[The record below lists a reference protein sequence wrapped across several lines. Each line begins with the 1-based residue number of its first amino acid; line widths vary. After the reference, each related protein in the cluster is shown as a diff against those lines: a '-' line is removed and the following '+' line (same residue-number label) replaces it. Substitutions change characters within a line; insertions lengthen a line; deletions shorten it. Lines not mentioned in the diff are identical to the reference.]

1 MNYEHQKQYL
11 IKAIYAIS
19 VIALVIFIFRYAIF
33 WLMPF
38 VFAFGVAFV
47 TKPLT
52 NMITRVLKCNRKPIA
67 ALICFLFY
75 GTIGVLVTILLVNLM
90 VAVREWAIDIP
101 ALYEEEF
108 LPDMAETYNDIVTL
122 AGRVSPELA
131 MEVEIIANNMANEVQ
146 GLISNISGSLLGTI
160 SALALSIPSLF
171 ISVIFAI
178 IGSFFISMDY
188 YRITNFLVG
197 QFNEKNQKIIMDA
210 KNHLVNSFFKIIT
223 SYGAIMCI
231 TFMELIIG
239 FKLAGIDRFILLA
252 FCVALMDIMPVLGTG
267 GVMVPWIV
275 IELVMRDFRM
285 ALTLLAIYLFV
296 TVVRNIVE
304 PKLVGHRVGLHPV
317 LMLFSMFIGGTV
329 LGPLGIV
336 IMPFMMI
343 VVKNLNESGQINVYK
358 DVEPPVPSW
367 VADKERFEKAREEA
381 LEEVVPMNNLHNGRR
396 GML

>member
-1 MNYEHQKQYL
+1 M
-11 IKAIYAIS
+11 
-19 VIALVIFIFRYAIF
+19 
-33 WLMPF
+33 
-38 VFAFGVAFV
+38 G
-47 TKPLT
+47 
-52 NMITRVLKCNRKPIA
+52 
-67 ALICFLFY
+67 
-75 GTIGVLVTILLVNLM
+75 
-90 VAVREWAIDIP
+90 
-101 ALYEEEF
+101 
-108 LPDMAETYNDIVTL
+108 
-122 AGRVSPELA
+122 
-131 MEVEIIANNMANEVQ
+131 
-146 GLISNISGSLLGTI
+146 
-160 SALALSIPSLF
+160 
-171 ISVIFAI
+171 
-178 IGSFFISMDY
+178 
-188 YRITNFLVG
+188 
-197 QFNEKNQKIIMDA
+197 
-210 KNHLVNSFFKIIT
+210 
-223 SYGAIMCI
+223 I

-239 FKLAGIDRFILLA
+239 FKLAGIDRFVLLA

-275 IELVMRDFRM
+275 IEVVVRDFRM

-343 VVKNLNESGQINVYK
+343 VIKNLNESGQINVYK

>member
-1 MNYEHQKQYL
+1 
-11 IKAIYAIS
+11 
-19 VIALVIFIFRYAIF
+19 
-33 WLMPF
+33 
-38 VFAFGVAFV
+38 
-47 TKPLT
+47 
-52 NMITRVLKCNRKPIA
+52 
-67 ALICFLFY
+67 
-75 GTIGVLVTILLVNLM
+75 LLVNL
-90 VAVREWAIDIP
+90 VVTVREWAMEIP

-108 LPDMAETYNDIVTL
+108 LPDMAESYNDIL
-122 AGRVSPELA
+122 SIAGRISPEVA
-131 MEVEIIANNMANEVQ
+131 QEVQNIANNMANELH
-146 GLISNISGSLLGTI
+146 GLISNISGTLLGMI
-160 SALALSIPSLF
+160 SSLALSIPSLF

-210 KNHLVNSFFKIIT
+210 KNHLVSSFFKIIT

-231 TFMELIIG
+231 TFMELIVG
-239 FKLAGIDRFILLA
+239 FKLAGIDQYVLLA

-275 IELVMRDFRM
+275 IEVVMRDFRM

-329 LGPLGIV
+329 LGPLGII

-343 VVKNLNESGQINVYK
+343 VIKNLNESGQINVYK